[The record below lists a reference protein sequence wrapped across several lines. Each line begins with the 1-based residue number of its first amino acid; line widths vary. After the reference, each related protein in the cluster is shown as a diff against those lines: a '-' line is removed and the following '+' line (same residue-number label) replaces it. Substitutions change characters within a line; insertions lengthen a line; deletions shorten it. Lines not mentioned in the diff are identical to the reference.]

1 MVTDRMMARMH
12 TNAAK
17 YNKQIKRR
25 GRRNVLCMVLIK
37 ASLKK
42 PILHSYRCI
51 NNNTLSANTCC
62 ISSGTTHVVSDLSH
76 TCLFWKLF
84 EGNFKHF
91 LHMLRQNSRKRCC
104 TCDNTFLCYF
114 FKSFQ
119 RVQKHRKSNKF
130 GGNLHIN

>member
-1 MVTDRMMARMH
+1 MMARMH

-17 YNKQIKRR
+17 YNNQIKRR
-25 GRRNVLCMVLIK
+25 GRNVLCIVLMK

-42 PILHSYRCI
+42 PVLHSYRCI

-62 ISSGTTHVVSDLSH
+62 ISSGTTHVVSDLPH
-76 TCLFWKLF
+76 TCLL
-84 EGNFKHF
+84 FKHF